1 MADNDK
7 YIARIPIVLDEF
19 KNKNNHQNHELVVDI
34 DNEDL
39 YIKNGNG
46 YINITGKI
54 REQIKEIQD
63 GSSVSVIT

>member
-39 YIKNGNG
+39 YIKMVMD
-46 YINITGKI
+46 ISILLVKLESKL
-54 REQIKEIQD
+54 RRFRMD
-63 GSSVSVIT
+63 LLLFM

>member
-46 YINITGKI
+46 YINITVLLF
-54 REQIKEIQD
+54 Q
-63 GSSVSVIT
+63 